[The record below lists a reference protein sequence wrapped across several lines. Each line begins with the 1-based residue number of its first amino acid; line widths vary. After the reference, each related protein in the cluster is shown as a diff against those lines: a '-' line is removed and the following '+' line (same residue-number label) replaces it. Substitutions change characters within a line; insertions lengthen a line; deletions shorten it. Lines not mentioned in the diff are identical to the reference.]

1 MEPGERGPLKRK
13 NAKQALIVVSAPRRN
28 VGRTTQTAAPE
39 EAEVK
44 IGLRIKHARLVK
56 GLRLRELAETLDCS
70 ESFLSKVENDR
81 VRPSLAMLHKIVGAL
96 GINIPS
102 LFTDTV
108 EPIGPVLI
116 VTANNRALIRTN
128 TRLHGPG
135 VALERLIAGS
145 RSQLLE
151 ANVHCIE
158 PGGHTEGVYTHEGEE
173 LGYLLEGQL
182 QLQVDGVW
190 YTLSAGDS
198 FFFRSNLPHGYRN
211 RGSKPAKVLW
221 VNTPPTF

>member
-1 MEPGERGPLKRK
+1 MKRK
-13 NAKQALIVVSAPRRN
+13 NARQALVVVGEPAPRRHA
-28 VGRTTQTAAPE
+28 GRTTQKLAASE
-39 EAEVK
+39 ETEVK
-44 IGLRIKHARLVK
+44 IGLRLKHARLVK
-56 GLRLRELAETLDCS
+56 GLRLRELAEALDCS

-81 VRPSLAMLHKIVGAL
+81 VRPSLAMLHRIVGAL

-102 LFTDTV
+102 LFIDTV
-108 EPIGPVLI
+108 EPIGPVQI
-116 VTANNRALIRTN
+116 VSANNRAVIRTN
-128 TRLHGPG
+128 TRLQGPG

-151 ANVHCIE
+151 ANVHCVE

-211 RGSKPAKVLW
+211 RGSKSAKVLW

>member
-1 MEPGERGPLKRK
+1 LKRK
-13 NAKQALIVVSAPRRN
+13 NARQALVVVSEPAPRRHAR
-28 VGRTTQTAAPE
+28 RTTQKLAAAEKP
-39 EAEVK
+39 EVK

-56 GLRLRELAETLDCS
+56 GLRLRELAEALDCS

-81 VRPSLAMLHKIVGAL
+81 VRPSLAMLHRIVGAL

-108 EPIGPVLI
+108 EPVGPVQI
-116 VTANNRALIRTN
+116 VTANNRAVIRTN
-128 TRLHGPG
+128 TRLQGPG

-145 RSQLLE
+145 RSKLLE

-182 QLQVDGVW
+182 QLQVEGVW
-190 YTLSAGDS
+190 YALSAGDS

-211 RGSKPAKVLW
+211 RGAKPAKVLW